1 MTSIV
6 LKSFMFS
13 IKFWFDFHIVKSW
26 WEHLN
31 FVDEIEA
38 KAFFDENKDFI
49 NAKPFV
55 KWVWWKRQLIKQFG
69 KFFPTDFG
77 DYYEPFLWWGAV
89 FFNLQKEK
97 SYLSDVN
104 SELINLY
111 QVVKGK
117 PKELIEYLEKQEI
130 SKERFLEMRLWD
142 REENWQKK
150 YSKIERAGRFMYMNR
165 TCFNWIYRVNS
176 KWEFNVPFW
185 KYKNPDIVQRE
196 NLLNASRLLNETKA
210 EIKLQSFEK
219 VLDNAQSWDFV
230 YFDPPYDVLTESAN
244 FTSYNENGFGR
255 DMQKKLRDIF
265 VELDKKW
272 VFVMLSNHNTPFIRE
287 LYKWFKFEIVKARRN
302 VNSKGN
308 GRGEIEEIV
317 VRNY

>member
-1 MTSIV
+1 
-6 LKSFMFS
+6 
-13 IKFWFDFHIVKSW
+13 
-26 WEHLN
+26 
-31 FVDEIEA
+31 
-38 KAFFDENKDFI
+38 
-49 NAKPFV
+49 
-55 KWVWWKRQLIKQFG
+55 
-69 KFFPTDFG
+69 
-77 DYYEPFLWWGAV
+77 
-89 FFNLQKEK
+89 
-97 SYLSDVN
+97 
-104 SELINLY
+104 
-111 QVVKGK
+111 
-117 PKELIEYLEKQEI
+117 
-130 SKERFLEMRLWD
+130 
-142 REENWQKK
+142 
-150 YSKIERAGRFMYMNR
+150 MNR